1 MAIPESIIIYIDDA
15 ELDTAMATLQPVT
28 SQMERLQYQ
37 IGTTDLPRISRN
49 LRIILSRIPGMREAL
64 RLYTRLE
71 QTQVG
76 IARGGIHTYLA
87 IFTTILVLYRQIQI
101 YQRRIER
108 REREYEAR
116 ITKARGFTREQYD
129 AQINRWEE
137 YTKGM
142 PP

>member
-1 MAIPESIIIYIDDA
+1 MAVPETIIIHIDDA
-15 ELDTAMATLQPVT
+15 ELENVIATLRPVT
-28 SQMERLQYQ
+28 SNLEKIQYQ
-37 IGTTDLPRISRN
+37 IGTTDLPSISRN
-49 LRIILSRIPGMREAL
+49 LRILLSRIPGMREAL

-76 IARGGIHTYLA
+76 IARGGIHSYLA
-87 IFTTILVLYRQIQI
+87 IFTTILVLLRQVQQ

-108 REREYEAR
+108 REQQYEAR
-116 ITKARGFTREQYD
+116 ISRARGFTPSEYR
-129 AQINRWEE
+129 AQMDRWEE